1 MAISRLL
8 LPKPALRFRNREL
21 IQSRRCCSF
30 SPSPSLFSSSGG
42 EDKSSHLEKLEAA
55 KEERAVAAE
64 SKDIQKHSGIVPE
77 AKETRNKVGG
87 SWVKGL
93 LMSLKEK
100 LMWSQSEKHIT
111 GETSNLIVDM
121 KVSEANMTQ
130 NNLHNTKFHE
140 CQKAVQLPEI
150 RMSSVRKTKSV
161 STCSTSFEGQN
172 SFEGA
177 VQTDASKDIKMHE
190 HPDSFELSELI
201 KMHMHRDNNQLSEP
215 ENKIQSSEVLGPSVG
230 CENDTSTVMK
240 SHIIGESNL
249 ENVVAIEDP
258 EVVKMHDGLDNSKL
272 VNCQSTLQLSVEVMD
287 AHANKRKVVKTPAS
301 DVMDSTEL
309 VKPKKKHEQH
319 EEATTGLIVGC
330 GIDQASGTENFSHL
344 KQELMNMTSITLSKD
359 GNQLSLST
367 NQNHQ
372 LDRQTASY
380 IQGLK
385 SNTKV
390 RKKPAQSKN
399 STDLN
404 IVGILATKLN
414 IQAAELNYKSD
425 KTAVPSEFSVKGKK
439 GVQKLDA
446 EDLINHVKVFS
457 GKQSTP
463 KTLANSSSNVTGQL
477 RDIWSMGR
485 IQAEARVQNSEV
497 KRKWTS
503 SKDHAKGKEYK
514 KFFEET
520 DTGIPL
526 VLHTESMGE
535 NENDKSSGMAT
546 YDHVQSDSDPDPDP
560 DSDLPLLSCRE
571 GLKRDLCSS
580 STEEG
585 SGQNKV
591 LVRFLKKYVK
601 KKAIIQAFNDCGS
614 IVSVEEVSSS
624 QTSIFKDALVH
635 FKTREGFMNALKKTD
650 VVVDNADVLVQPMCS
665 LEDMTHTTYFPE
677 LIGDPEVPVMLVK
690 NPIKTVKV
698 TQLSDDMS
706 LQQLKDA
713 LAFCQSS
720 ITSIFLGSSSSVAYV
735 EFETEDAKER
745 AIAKHSM
752 YISGKQLLIFRIDS
766 PMTTVV
772 RISNTKSPAQVHSIC
787 NPYGKIKLVKCRSS
801 DIVDVQFKFVEW
813 PNMLK
818 IVNSL
823 NGIEVD
829 GNKWLVQPAP
839 VFPPPVLHV
848 LWSQQEGRTYAKSA
862 IHGLFRKIQKP
873 IDTSD
878 YTDLAAYYY

>member
-21 IQSRRCCSF
+21 MQSQRCCSL
-30 SPSPSLFSSSGG
+30 SPPSLFSSSGG
-42 EDKSSHLEKLEAA
+42 EDKSSHLEKLEAT

-77 AKETRNKVGG
+77 AKEIRNKVGG

-93 LMSLKEK
+93 LTSLKEK

-121 KVSEANMTQ
+121 KVSEVNMTQ
-130 NNLHNTKFHE
+130 NNLHNTKFRE

-150 RMSSVRKTKSV
+150 RMSSIWKTKSV

-177 VQTDASKDIKMHE
+177 VRTDASKDVKMHE

-201 KMHMHRDNNQLSEP
+201 KMHIHPDNNKLSEP

-230 CENDTSTVMK
+230 CENNTSTVMK

-249 ENVVAIEDP
+249 ENVVGIEDP

-287 AHANKRKVVKTPAS
+287 AHANKRKVFKTPAS
-301 DVMDSTEL
+301 NVMDSTEL

-319 EEATTGLIVGC
+319 EEATTGLFVGC
-330 GIDQASGTENFSHL
+330 GIDQVSGTENFSHL

-359 GNQLSLST
+359 GNQLSSST

-390 RKKPAQSKN
+390 RKKLAQSKN

-404 IVGILATKLN
+404 MVGILATKLN

-439 GVQKLDA
+439 RVQKLDA

-457 GKQSTP
+457 GEQSTP
-463 KTLANSSSNVTGQL
+463 KTLANSISNVTGQL
-477 RDIWSMGR
+477 RDIWSIGR

-497 KRKWTS
+497 KRRQTS

-514 KFFEET
+514 KFFEEPN
-520 DTGIPL
+520 TGIPL

-535 NENDKSSGMAT
+535 NENGDNSDIAT
-546 YDHVQSDSDPDPDP
+546 YGHIQSDPD
-560 DSDLPLLSCRE
+560 LPPLSCRE

-580 STEEG
+580 PTEEG

-591 LVRFLKKYVK
+591 LVRFLKKDVK
-601 KKAIIQAFNDCGS
+601 RGAIIQAFNDCGS

-624 QTSIFKDALVH
+624 QTSKFKDALVH
-635 FKTREGFMNALKKTD
+635 FKTREGFMNALKKID
-650 VVVDNADVLVQPMCS
+650 VVVDNTDVLVQPICS
-665 LEDMTHTTYFPE
+665 LEDMTDTTFVPE
-677 LIGDPEVPVMLVK
+677 LIGDPEVPVTLVK

-720 ITSIFLGSSSSVAYV
+720 ITSIFLGSSRSVAYV

-745 AIAKHSM
+745 ALAKHSM

-772 RISNTKSPAQVHSIC
+772 RISNIKSLAKVHSIC
-787 NPYGKIKLVKCRSS
+787 NSYGKTKLVKCRSS

-839 VFPPPVLHV
+839 VFPPRVLHV

-862 IHGLFRKIQKP
+862 IHSFLRKI
-873 IDTSD
+873 
-878 YTDLAAYYY
+878 